1 MAQDQSV
8 PQGEAP
14 AERWTNRRIIFLAI
28 IIAIIFYAIFHLPPT
43 INYLL
48 TRARQTLT
56 LLILAVALAYL
67 LLPAVDLL
75 LRIPVP
81 LEARFKRALAALI
94 TIVVFTVLVLMLA
107 AIIVTPITQELGKTL
122 TTVTQWVQ
130 SDLAT
135 RIDEFF
141 QHMLDQVPEPY
152 RSQAQDQLDSITRQL
167 SGPELAAT
175 IRKRWADWGGA
186 ILQWPLTLLSSILS
200 SGAWLLGLLIVP
212 VFAFYFLTD
221 AGALR
226 RGIAAHLPPEARER
240 YHRMVR
246 DMDEVVRGYVRTVMI
261 ISVITGVAT
270 ALTLY
275 FAGVRVFLTFGILA
289 GVANMIPVV
298 GGVVAVVLITAISLL
313 TVGLNRTLIIILAY
327 GAIQLV
333 SDRIIA
339 PKLMSEGANLH
350 PVTVIIALLVGAEF
364 FGMIGIFV
372 AVPVVA
378 AARVAW
384 IHYRAYMSDE
394 VHGRE
399 LEELLGRSGRDEEV
413 ACERDAQ
420 ERLALGGG
428 AAEDAAAAENA
439 ADDAAGDGGKPAD
452 GDG

>member
-1 MAQDQSV
+1 MAQDQTV
-8 PQGEAP
+8 VEGEAP

-43 INYLL
+43 INYVL
-48 TRARQTLT
+48 TRARQTLI

-75 LRIPVP
+75 LRIPAP
-81 LEARFKRALAALI
+81 IERRFKRTLAALL
-94 TIVVFTVLVLMLA
+94 TIILFTVLVLVLA
-107 AIIVTPITQELGKTL
+107 AVIVTPITEELGKTL
-122 TTVTQWVQ
+122 NTVTQWLQ
-130 SDLAT
+130 TDLAT
-135 RIDEFF
+135 KIDAFF
-141 QHMLDQVPEPY
+141 QHLLEQLPEPY
-152 RSQAQDQLDSITRQL
+152 RSQVEAEVETITRQFT
-167 SGPELAAT
+167 GPELANT
-175 IRKRWADWGGA
+175 LRERWDDWGGA
-186 ILQWPLTLLSSILS
+186 ILQWPINVLSSVLT

-221 AGALR
+221 ATTMREGM
-226 RGIAAHLPPEARER
+226 AAHVPPEARQR
-240 YHRMVR
+240 YHRMLR

-275 FAGVRVFLTFGILA
+275 VAGVRVFLTFGILA

-313 TVGLNRTLIIILAY
+313 TVGLNRTLIILVVY
-327 GAIQLV
+327 GIIQLV

-384 IHYRAYMSDE
+384 IHYRAYMSDD

-399 LEELLGRSGRDEEV
+399 LEELLGRSRRDEEV
-413 ACERDAQ
+413 ACEPDAQ
-420 ERLALGGG
+420 GQRALGEG
-428 AAEDAAAAENA
+428 AGDSEGTETA
-439 ADDAAGDGGKPAD
+439 ADDEAGDEGQPTD
-452 GDG
+452 GDA